1 MGKQKCLMAPLTY
14 ATPFWSHGKP
24 IARGIVDLLVFIY
37 VQIFAVVILLWYST
51 QKHIARARS
60 ALQVCIAHQIYP
72 LSNPLSAGLRRIF
85 EHRILALNFVDFSS
99 TFVRLYF

>member
-1 MGKQKCLMAPLTY
+1 MLRACGWN
-14 ATPFWSHGKP
+14 ATSGEKP
-24 IARGIVDLLVFIY
+24 VRRVIAR
-37 VQIFAVVILLWYST
+37 
-51 QKHIARARS
+51 HS

-85 EHRILALNFVDFSS
+85 EHPILALNFVDFSS